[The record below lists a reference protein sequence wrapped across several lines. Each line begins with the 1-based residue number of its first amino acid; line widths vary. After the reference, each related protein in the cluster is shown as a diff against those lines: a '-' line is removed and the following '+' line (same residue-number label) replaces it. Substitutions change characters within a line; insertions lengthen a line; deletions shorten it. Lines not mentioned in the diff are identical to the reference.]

1 QVGEWLDVGER
12 GAHGLARS
20 GWLYARP
27 FERLR
32 YRIEP
37 QRAGRHRTDAQ
48 RQTPADA
55 AVVERNLRRSRGEG
69 EIAPACADL
78 VKANADA
85 RIAPARKA
93 DGGEAGG
100 RGQRRHHRPD
110 EEIGR
115 RNFHTRGALAIGERR
130 TERDRDEGD

>member
-1 QVGEWLDVGER
+1 EAGVWLDG
-12 GAHGLARS
+12 GARRAQGLARKD
-20 GWLYARP
+20 WPTARP
-27 FERLR
+27 FERLGT
-32 YRIEP
+32 RIES
-37 QRAGRHRTDAQ
+37 QRAGRPRTDAQ

-55 AVVERNLRRSRGEG
+55 AVVERNLRCGRGEG
-69 EIAPACADL
+69 EVAPACADL
-78 VKANADA
+78 VETHADA

-130 TERDRDEGD
+130 TE